1 MLGIGLQNMAKWTQ
15 SEAGWIQ
22 SVAGLQNELVQGTI
36 NIKLHILWY
45 VRCTSVFT

>member
-1 MLGIGLQNMAKWTQ
+1 MAKWTQ

-22 SVAGLQNELVQGTI
+22 NVAGLQNELVQGTI

-45 VRCTSVFT
+45 MRCTSVFT